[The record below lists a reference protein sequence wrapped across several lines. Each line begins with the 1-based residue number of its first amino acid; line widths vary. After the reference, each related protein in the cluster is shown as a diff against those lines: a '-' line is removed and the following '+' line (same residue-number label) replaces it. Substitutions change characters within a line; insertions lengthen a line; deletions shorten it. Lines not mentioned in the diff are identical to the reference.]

1 MESMAQSPTGEPQAV
16 IETEELT
23 KIYKTQVAVDHVSFN
38 VMEGE
43 VFGFLGPNGAGKTT
57 TILMLLGLTEPTSGK
72 VRVLGV
78 DPTRDSIKVKGMV
91 GYMPENMGFYGDL
104 DATQSLR
111 YIAELNNIPR
121 DVADERIETALRTVG
136 LVDEAKKKVAAYSRG
151 MRQRLGIAELVVKE
165 PKLAFLDEPT
175 LGLDPDATN
184 RMMDLI
190 ESLTREKGMTIVLC
204 SHFLH
209 MVQRLCRRVGI
220 MMKGKMVAQGPMDR
234 LAQEKLGVGAEEFT
248 LEELYMKY
256 FQET

>member
-1 MESMAQSPTGEPQAV
+1 MQDIMQDIVTEQQVV
-16 IETEELT
+16 IETEDLT
-23 KIYKTQVAVDHVSFN
+23 KVYKTQVAVDHVTFS
-38 VMEGE
+38 VMQGE

-72 VRVLGV
+72 VQVLGV

-104 DATQSLR
+104 DAVQSLKFV
-111 YIAELNNIPR
+111 AELNNLPR
-121 DVADERIETALRTVG
+121 DVADERIEAALKTVG
-136 LVDEAKKKVAAYSRG
+136 LADEAKKKVAAYSRG
-151 MRQRLGIAELVVKE
+151 MRQRLGLAELVVKE

-184 RMMDLI
+184 RMIDLI
-190 ESLTREKGMTIVLC
+190 ENLSCEKGMTIVLC

-220 MMKGKMVAQGPMDR
+220 MIKGRMVGQGSMDR
-234 LAQEKLGVGAEEFT
+234 LAQEKLGLGAEEYT
-248 LEELYMKY
+248 LEGLYMKY

>member
-1 MESMAQSPTGEPQAV
+1 MDEQV
-16 IETEELT
+16 IIETEDLT
-23 KIYKTQVAVDHVSFN
+23 KVYKTQVAVDHVTFN
-38 VMEGE
+38 VVQGE

-72 VRVLGV
+72 VQVLGV

-104 DATQSLR
+104 DAVQSLR
-111 YIAELNNIPR
+111 FVAELNNLSR
-121 DVADERIETALRTVG
+121 DVADERIDAALRTVG
-136 LVDEAKKKVAAYSRG
+136 LEDEARKKVAAYSRG

-190 ESLTREKGMTIVLC
+190 ESLSCEKGMTIVLC

-220 MMKGKMVAQGPMDR
+220 MIKGKMVAQGPMDR
-234 LAQEKLGVGAEEFT
+234 LAQEKLGLGAEEYT